1 LQRPT
6 VPHLIK
12 RFFGAVTARRLKPA
26 EQAWVNQVLPQDLAP
41 LFWQQAAI
49 DQRHAYDVA
58 RRTEAVLGSNQE
70 ALTAALLHDVGKR
83 HSDAGVIGRS
93 LATLLDGLGLPLPE
107 DWRRYRSHEQLGS
120 NELAEHG
127 ADPLT
132 VAFAAGSSPDA
143 GTVDVTVWE
152 ALVAADDA

>member
-1 LQRPT
+1 M
-6 VPHLIK
+6 
-12 RFFGAVTARRLKPA
+12 
-26 EQAWVNQVLPQDLAP
+26 LPQGLAP

-58 RRTEAVLGSNQE
+58 RRTEAALGPNQE

-93 LATLLDGLGLPLPE
+93 LATLLDALGLPLPE
-107 DWRRYRSHEQLGS
+107 DWSRYRSHEQLGS
-120 NELAEHG
+120 TELAEHG
-127 ADPLT
+127 AAPLT
-132 VAFAAGSSPDA
+132 VAFAAGARPDP
-143 GTVDVTVWE
+143 GQVDPVVWE

>member
-1 LQRPT
+1 
-6 VPHLIK
+6 
-12 RFFGAVTARRLKPA
+12 
-26 EQAWVNQVLPQDLAP
+26 VLPSGLAP

-58 RRTEAVLGSNQE
+58 RRVEVALGSNQE
-70 ALTAALLHDVGKR
+70 ALTAALLHDIGKR
-83 HSDAGVIGRS
+83 HSDVGVIGRS
-93 LATLLDGLGLPLPE
+93 LATLLDVLGLPLSE

-120 NELAEHG
+120 TELAEGG

-132 VAFAAGSSPDA
+132 VAFAAGFRPDP
-143 GTVDVTVWE
+143 GLVDAAVWE